1 MGSSITSRSVLT
13 QWSGRPLRRRE
24 QPDPERESG
33 QVWAVERGLVR
44 RLLSALGNPPIALV
58 LWNGEPIG
66 HAAPQARVRI
76 RDRRTFW
83 QLLVNIYLNFGDAFC
98 DGRVEVEGDL
108 LAFLE
113 MIYRAEDSQTS
124 RGPAATL
131 AEWLRRPRANTPDR
145 ARSNIHHHYDI
156 GDDFY
161 RLWLDRELV
170 YTCAFFPTPEASLEE
185 AQTAKMDLVCRKLW
199 LKPGETVVEAGCG
212 WGSLALHMA
221 RNYGVNVKAYNVS
234 REQIRTARN
243 RAKALGLDGRVEFI
257 EDDYRTISGQFD
269 AFVSVGMLE
278 HVGLQNYRQ
287 LGDVIHGC
295 LRPGGRG
302 MLHSIGRDYACALN
316 TWIERRIF
324 PGAYAPTLREMTE
337 VLEPHWFSV
346 LDVENLRLH
355 YALTLQHWLQRFE
368 GSAAHVE
375 EMFDA
380 AFVRAWRL
388 YLAGSLAA
396 FRTGSL
402 QLFQVVFAR
411 HGSNEIPWVRQ
422 R

>member
-1 MGSSITSRSVLT
+1 MSSRIRSERAAK
-13 QWSGRPLRRRE
+13 SGPSNE
-24 QPDPERESG
+24 G
-33 QVWAVERGLVR
+33 WFAAC
-44 RLLSALGNPPIALV
+44 SALGNPPIALV

-185 AQTAKMDLVCRKLW
+185 
-199 LKPGETVVEAGCG
+199 G
-212 WGSLALHMA
+212 
-221 RNYGVNVKAYNVS
+221 
-234 REQIRTARN
+234 
-243 RAKALGLDGRVEFI
+243 GLPRW
-257 EDDYRTISGQFD
+257 TS
-269 AFVSVGMLE
+269 
-278 HVGLQNYRQ
+278 
-287 LGDVIHGC
+287 
-295 LRPGGRG
+295 
-302 MLHSIGRDYACALN
+302 
-316 TWIERRIF
+316 
-324 PGAYAPTLREMTE
+324 
-337 VLEPHWFSV
+337 
-346 LDVENLRLH
+346 
-355 YALTLQHWLQRFE
+355 
-368 GSAAHVE
+368 SAAS
-375 EMFDA
+375 F
-380 AFVRAWRL
+380 
-388 YLAGSLAA
+388 G
-396 FRTGSL
+396 
-402 QLFQVVFAR
+402 
-411 HGSNEIPWVRQ
+411 
-422 R
+422 